1 MDAHRTDPLRN
12 VSAFATHTFDVRAA
26 GGGGGGGHGGR
37 GDAMLA
43 SAEPCVLQFRVLP
56 STGSGG
62 HKFKLRSATITPS
75 RS

>member
-12 VSAFATHTFDVRAA
+12 VSAFATHTFDVRA
-26 GGGGGGGHGGR
+26 GGGDSGGHGGR

-43 SAEPCVLQFRVLP
+43 SSDELCVLQFRVLP
-56 STGSGG
+56 STSSGG